1 MTLLDGKVTAR
12 AYKEKIALEVQ
23 ELIASGERAP
33 HLAAILVGNNPAS
46 VAYVNGKVK
55 DCEEVGM
62 RSSLIELPEDISQE
76 ALLAKVAELN
86 ADAELDG
93 FIVQL
98 PLPSH
103 IDEKTVT
110 LAIDP
115 KKDVDGF
122 HPENIGK
129 MALNLPTYLPAT
141 PHGILMMLEHYNIET
156 SGKHCVVVGRSN
168 IVGSP
173 MSILMA
179 RNANPGNATVTLT
192 HSRTADLKAECLRAD
207 ILIAA
212 IGKAN
217 FITADMVKPGA
228 VIIDVGINRVDDET
242 KARGYRLTGDV
253 DFDGVAEKAS
263 FITPVPGGVGLMTRI
278 ALLQNTL
285 QAAKGEY

>member
-1 MTLLDGKVTAR
+1 MELIDGKVTAR
-12 AYKEKIALEVQ
+12 AYKERIALEVEQ
-23 ELIASGERAP
+23 LKGEGKRAP
-33 HLAAILVGNNPAS
+33 HLAAILVGENPAS
-46 VAYVNGKVK
+46 IAYVNGKVK
-55 DCEEVGM
+55 DCEEVGFTSTLV
-62 RSSLIELPEDISQE
+62 RLSEDTSQE
-76 ALLAKVAELN
+76 ELLSNVHELN
-86 ADAELDG
+86 DNPEIDG

-98 PLPSH
+98 PLPKH

-115 KKDVDGF
+115 AKDVDGF
-122 HPENIGK
+122 HPENVGK

-156 SGKHCVVVGRSN
+156 SGKHCVVIGRSN

-179 RNANPGNATVTLT
+179 RNSNPGNATVTLT

-207 ILIAA
+207 IVIAA

-217 FITADMVKPGA
+217 FLTADMVKPGA
-228 VIIDVGINRVDDET
+228 VVIDVGINRVDDASR
-242 KARGYRLTGDV
+242 KRGYRLTGDV
-253 DFDGVAEKAS
+253 DFENVKEKAS
-263 FITPVPGGVGLMTRI
+263 WITPVPGGVGLMTRV

-285 QAAKGEY
+285 QAAKS